1 MAGTKGVVA
10 GSERAIVAC
19 LLFPCLTVVGR
30 CTVIL
35 IKVLIVFLEIRT
47 CTYPWYL
54 TFRTRYGPRKAISF
68 SCPFS
73 ASLRPGFNK
82 AVPTNK
88 LVLKAFGLRSSVKAA
103 LAAGRKDDKLAFSF
117 PLFSVLFFCEPPPN
131 QGRGRLTRKERKTLD
146 VTISPPLSHT
156 LRYVATVGCLIF
168 DPATYVWHSGKAVA
182 DDGGAEDGGGK
193 LPLIVCRQWRAL
205 FLSLLDQGLWLPHFF
220 FA

>member
-73 ASLRPGFNK
+73 ASIRPGFNK
-82 AVPTNK
+82 AAPTNK
-88 LVLKAFGLRSSVKAA
+88 LILKAFGLRSSVKAA

-131 QGRGRLTRKERKTLD
+131 QGRGRLTRKERKKDLGCHD
-146 VTISPPLSHT
+146 FPPFEPYS
-156 LRYVATVGCLIF
+156 TVC
-168 DPATYVWHSGKAVA
+168 S
-182 DDGGAEDGGGK
+182 DGG
-193 LPLIVCRQWRAL
+193 L
-205 FLSLLDQGLWLPHFF
+205 FNI
-220 FA
+220 